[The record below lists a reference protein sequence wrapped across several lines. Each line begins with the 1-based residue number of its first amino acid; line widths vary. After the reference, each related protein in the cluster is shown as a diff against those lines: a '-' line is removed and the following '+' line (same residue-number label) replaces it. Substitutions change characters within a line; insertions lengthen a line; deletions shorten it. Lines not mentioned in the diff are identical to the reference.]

1 MLISFYHISLCPR
14 CARVRKHLRNFL
26 GDSYSVYVK
35 EINVAMNPLKAW
47 GGGIRMVPALT
58 CGEDLLSGVILTRK
72 SLEQFLERNGY
83 LNR

>member
-14 CARVRKHLRNFL
+14 CARVQKHLRDLL
-26 GDSYSVYVK
+26 GSSYAASVT
-35 EINVAMNPLKAW
+35 EINVTRNLPKALKS
-47 GGGIRMVPALT
+47 GIKMVPAIA

-72 SLEQFLERNGY
+72 SVEQFLERNNF